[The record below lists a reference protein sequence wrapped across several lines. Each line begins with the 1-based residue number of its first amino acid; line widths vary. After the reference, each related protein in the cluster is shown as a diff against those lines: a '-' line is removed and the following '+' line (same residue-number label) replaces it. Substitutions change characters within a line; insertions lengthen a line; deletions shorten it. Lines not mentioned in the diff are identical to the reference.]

1 MILCVYTLPNGLL
14 QYTLTV
20 TYIYIVYNEMYMN
33 TYALPTTL

>member
-20 TYIYIVYNEMYMN
+20 TYTYIVYNEII
-33 TYALPTTL
+33 